1 MRHQHHGTIR
11 LLGADTAQRTKRNLT
26 TAQIKTGSR
35 LVQNQQIRISHQ
47 RTADQHARTLAF
59 RKFEHHFTFEIF
71 DTEFTHQERALA

>member
-1 MRHQHHGTIR
+1 MIATCRIPAESPQDVRHQHHGTIR

-47 RTADQHARTLAF
+47 RTADQHARYARLP
-59 RKFEHHFTFEIF
+59 KV
-71 DTEFTHQERALA
+71 